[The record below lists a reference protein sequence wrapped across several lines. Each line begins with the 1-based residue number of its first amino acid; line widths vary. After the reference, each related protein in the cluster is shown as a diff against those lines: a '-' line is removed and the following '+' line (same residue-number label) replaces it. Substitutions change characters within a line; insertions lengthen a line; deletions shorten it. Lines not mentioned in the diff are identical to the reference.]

1 MENILILIKDIHC
14 IRYKI
19 IHNGEGETLTY
30 LNSNPWEDKGNNRVP
45 PNRRTGKP
53 KSLS

>member
-1 MENILILIKDIHC
+1 MENILILIKDRHC

-30 LNSNPWEDKGNNRVP
+30 LNSNPREDKGNNHVP
-45 PNRRTGKP
+45 PNRRTGQP

>member
-1 MENILILIKDIHC
+1 MENILILIKDRHYIG
-14 IRYKI
+14 YKI

-30 LNSNPWEDKGNNRVP
+30 LNSNLREDKGNNHVP
-45 PNRRTGKP
+45 PNHRTGQR